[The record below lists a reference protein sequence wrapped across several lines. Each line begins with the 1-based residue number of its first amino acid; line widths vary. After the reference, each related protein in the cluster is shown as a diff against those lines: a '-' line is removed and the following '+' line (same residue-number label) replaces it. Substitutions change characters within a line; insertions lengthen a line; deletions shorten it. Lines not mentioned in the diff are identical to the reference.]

1 MELWI
6 WIIGTGLLVGGFL
19 WGAFI
24 GRAMRSDEGEIA
36 KEKNL
41 EIQQQLDGVRSELAG
56 YQKEVSEHFRTTAS
70 LVQELTHSY
79 RQVYEHLAAGS
90 NRLCSGEV
98 LLNVDE
104 APRLSGSANK
114 GNGIDAANE
123 AEPQPEQPIV
133 MTEARESG
141 RTGSAAVH

>member
-24 GRAMRSDEGEIA
+24 GRAMRSDDGEIA
-36 KEKNL
+36 KEKNQEL
-41 EIQQQLDGVRSELAG
+41 QEQLNGVRSELAG
-56 YQKEVSEHFRTTAS
+56 YQSEVSDHFRTTAS

-79 RQVYEHLAAGS
+79 RQVYEHLATGS

-98 LLNVDE
+98 LLDVDE
-104 APRLSGSANK
+104 APRLTASVK
-114 GNGIDAANE
+114 GNGVDAANE
-123 AEPQPEQPIV
+123 AETRHDDNVVVAE
-133 MTEARESG
+133 TREAG
-141 RTGSAAVH
+141 RAGGSVH

>member
-24 GRAMRSDEGEIA
+24 GRAMRSDDGEIA

-41 EIQQQLDGVRSELAG
+41 ELQDQLNGVRSELAG
-56 YQKEVSEHFRTTAS
+56 YQNEVSEHFRTTAS
-70 LVQELTHSY
+70 MVQELTHSY
-79 RQVYEHLAAGS
+79 RQVYEHLATGS

-98 LLNVDE
+98 LLDVDE
-104 APRLSGSANK
+104 APRLTTSVK
-114 GNGIDAANE
+114 GNGVDAANE
-123 AEPQPEQPIV
+123 AETRQNDNVVVAE
-133 MTEARESG
+133 TREVG
-141 RTGSAAVH
+141 RAGGSVH